1 MPGRSEQPP
10 PESGARRAPGSPR
23 RLSTRCCAA
32 VHGSS
37 RLKRRN
43 PVGPVVGRGAH
54 VAGKE
59 GGRGSGRCPRRGH
72 GVSGSL
78 DPVFLC
84 RIPPG
89 ASPLMRGRRRT
100 GPAGEPAR
108 ELASAAG
115 TPPPEPHCWLG
126 APPPVAAGVRLS
138 PGALVRTACD
148 YHSRWSTSERHG
160 GTLRRRGRGATVARG
175 GDWHRRAMTAPESQ
189 DCGEAAVSAQLHGA
203 SRPPS
208 GYVAPAK
215 MGAVCKEP

>member
-23 RLSTRCCAA
+23 RLSTRRCAA

-43 PVGPVVGRGAH
+43 PVRPVVGRGAH

-59 GGRGSGRCPRRGH
+59 GGPWLWAMPPARSRCLWFSRPR
-72 GVSGSL
+72 
-78 DPVFLC
+78 F
-84 RIPPG
+84 
-89 ASPLMRGRRRT
+89 PLPAPAWGQPSDAWPRKDRT
-100 GPAGEPAR
+100 GPAGQPAR

-160 GTLRRRGRGATVARG
+160 GTLR
-175 GDWHRRAMTAPESQ
+175 
-189 DCGEAAVSAQLHGA
+189 
-203 SRPPS
+203 
-208 GYVAPAK
+208 
-215 MGAVCKEP
+215 

>member
-43 PVGPVVGRGAH
+43 LVGPVVGRGAH

-84 RIPPG
+84 RLPPG
-89 ASPLMRGRRRT
+89 ASPLMRGRGRT
-100 GPAGEPAR
+100 RPVGEPGR

-115 TPPPEPHCWLG
+115 TPPLEPHCWLG

-138 PGALVRTACD
+138 PGVLVRTACD

-160 GTLRRRGRGATVARG
+160 GTLRRRGRGGHRGQRRGLAQAGDDGTRVAGLRG
-175 GDWHRRAMTAPESQ
+175 GGGV
-189 DCGEAAVSAQLHGA
+189 CSASWSLQA
-203 SRPPS
+203 SFWLRGTS
-208 GYVAPAK
+208 KDGSSL
-215 MGAVCKEP
+215 